1 MSTTRDL
8 RLGLRANLAQFSLL
22 VAVNALVG
30 GMVGQEQTVLPLLA
44 HQEFHLTGY
53 TFLLTYVLAFGITK
67 AATNYLAGTWSDR
80 FGRKPVLLVGWLIA
94 IPVPLLL
101 IWAPSWAWVVAANML
116 LGINQGLTW
125 STTVVMKI
133 DLVGPRQRGLA
144 MGLNEAAGYGA
155 VAVTAALAGYLAARY
170 GLRPA
175 PFLLGL
181 SYALIGTS
189 LCAVFV
195 RETRHHAHLEATDHA
210 QRADHAAPTNPEIFT
225 RTSFT
230 EAALSAASQAGL
242 VNNLNFGLSWGLF
255 PILFATTGMPI
266 DRIGVLVAVYPG
278 VWGIGQ
284 VVTGALSDRWGRK
297 HLITA
302 GMLTQAV
309 ALALIATGHSFAW
322 WALATGLLGA
332 GTAMVYPTLLAVIG
346 DVAHPL
352 WRARAVGVYRL
363 WRDSGYAAGAI
374 VGGIAADLWGLRAAV
389 WVAAA
394 ITVASG
400 LLVAARMYE
409 THPLAER
416 TRLEGK

>member
-255 PILFATTGMPI
+255 
-266 DRIGVLVAVYPG
+266 
-278 VWGIGQ
+278 
-284 VVTGALSDRWGRK
+284 
-297 HLITA
+297 
-302 GMLTQAV
+302 
-309 ALALIATGHSFAW
+309 
-322 WALATGLLGA
+322 
-332 GTAMVYPTLLAVIG
+332 
-346 DVAHPL
+346 
-352 WRARAVGVYRL
+352 
-363 WRDSGYAAGAI
+363 
-374 VGGIAADLWGLRAAV
+374 
-389 WVAAA
+389 
-394 ITVASG
+394 
-400 LLVAARMYE
+400 
-409 THPLAER
+409 
-416 TRLEGK
+416 